1 MVTTSHMGLLSI
13 QNMADETEEMN
24 FVFYFTLI
32 YLNLTSNIWLIAT
45 VLDSAAH

>member
-1 MVTTSHMGLLSI
+1 MVATSHMGLLSI
-13 QNMADETEEMN
+13 QNMADATEEMN

-32 YLNLTSNIWLIAT
+32 HLNLTSHIWLIAT